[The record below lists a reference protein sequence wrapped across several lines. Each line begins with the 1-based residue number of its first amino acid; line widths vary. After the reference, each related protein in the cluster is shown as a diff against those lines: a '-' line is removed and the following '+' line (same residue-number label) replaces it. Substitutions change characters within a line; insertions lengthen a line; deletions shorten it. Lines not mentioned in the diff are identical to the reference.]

1 MNKKRRSILFLSL
14 GLFFVFLFISCGEKS
29 DKAVILE
36 LMDKAGQYIEQKDA
50 DSLMLLV
57 AEDYSDFRGRDKGE
71 TKEMA
76 KHYFLEYQGI
86 ITHMLSTKIDEIAP
100 GEASIRTDVLVSSG
114 GAKLFRKFVKFAGDY
129 YRIKARLVKRD
140 GKWLLQYAEWE
151 YTSLDTLFP
160 ESVSILKKI
169 FPNVSP

>member
-1 MNKKRRSILFLSL
+1 M
-14 GLFFVFLFISCGEKS
+14 
-29 DKAVILE
+29 ILE

-50 DSLMLLV
+50 DNLMLFV
-57 AEDYSDFRGRDKGE
+57 AEDYSDFRGRDKRE
-71 TKEMA
+71 TEEMA

-86 ITHMLSTKIDEIAP
+86 ITHVLSTKIDEIATD
-100 GEASIRTDVLVSSG
+100 EASIRTDVLVSSG
-114 GAKLFRKFVKFAGDY
+114 GAQLFRKFVKFAGDY

-140 GKWLLQYAEWE
+140 GTWLLQYAEWE

>member
-1 MNKKRRSILFLSL
+1 M
-14 GLFFVFLFISCGEKS
+14 
-29 DKAVILE
+29 ILE

-50 DSLMLLV
+50 ESLMLFV
-57 AEDYSDFRGRDKGE
+57 AEDYSDFRGRNKSE
-71 TKEMA
+71 TEEMA

-86 ITHMLSTKIDEIAP
+86 ITHVLSTKIDEIAP
-100 GEASIRTDVLVSSG
+100 AEASIRTDMLVSSG
-114 GAKLFRKFVKFAGDY
+114 SAQLFRKFVKFAGDY

-140 GKWLLQYAEWE
+140 GTWLLQYAEWE
-151 YTSLDTLFP
+151 YISLDTLFP